1 MLNPTNK
8 TRIMVNG
15 GVTYS
20 DLRSEQL
27 QQQNSGW
34 AYNLMLG
41 GQQTLPWDL
50 RLSANV
56 IMMGSNVNLQGTSTG
71 MSMAIAGLTKT
82 FLDDRLSLSVN
93 GMLPLAKGFEMA
105 MSSHT
110 VGNGFTTD
118 MSTTIPMRQIT
129 FQVSWTFG
137 KQGNYTAK
145 RARRTIENE
154 DQLNSTSTAE
164 SMGSIMMQ

>member
-1 MLNPTNK
+1 MINPTNK

-15 GVTYS
+15 GITYS
-20 DLRSEQL
+20 DLRSAL
-27 QQQNSGW
+27 LGQQNSGW

-41 GQQTLPWDL
+41 GQQTLPLDL

-56 IMMGSNVNLQGTSTG
+56 IMMGNSVNLQGTSSG
-71 MSMAIAGLTKT
+71 ISLAMAGLTRT

-93 GMLPLAKGFEMA
+93 GVLPLAKGFEMA

-110 VGNGFTTD
+110 VGSGFTTD
-118 MSTTIPMRQIT
+118 MSTVIPMRQIT

-137 KQGNYTAK
+137 KQGNYSAK
-145 RARRTIENE
+145 KARRTIQNE
-154 DQLNSTSTAE
+154 DQLNSTTTAE